1 MTEFNTGPDELAAIA
16 ALLKQKH
23 RYWRRWRSTVEQIKL
38 ESSQNNS
45 WLDLIDDLAVRLVRP
60 RYSVPFVM
68 YLLTG
73 VLLLGGVAIWVEI
86 VKYSIGS
93 HFYHPSSGRPAPNI
107 EAVLAAIHTFY
118 PALAWSAT
126 MQLVLADAP
135 EGEADG
141 RPHKRLRALALFL
154 GSVVLVLAV
163 VVMSLA
169 EVLLPWVSLA
179 FGLLGV
185 LIAIVLWWIAN
196 AEEDTYKD
204 SPRSIGLAPKGGA
217 AVPNAALPGSAP
229 STMFGDEE

>member
-1 MTEFNTGPDELAAIA
+1 MNGSNSGQQGMDDYAGLP
-16 ALLKQKH
+16 KQKH
-23 RYWRRWRSTVEQIKL
+23 RYWKRWRSTVERVRL

-45 WLDLIDDLAVRLVRP
+45 WFDLIDDLAVRLIRP
-60 RYSVPFVM
+60 RYSVPFMM
-68 YLLTG
+68 YLFTG

-86 VKYSIGS
+86 VKYSISS
-93 HFYHPSSGRPAPNI
+93 HFYLPSSGRPVPRIDAI
-107 EAVLAAIHTFY
+107 LAAIHTFY

-126 MQLVLADAP
+126 MQVVLADAP
-135 EGEADG
+135 EGDSDG

-169 EVLLPWVSLA
+169 EVLLPSVSLG

-196 AEEDTYKD
+196 AEDDTYKD
-204 SPRSIGLAPKGGA
+204 SPKLIGLAPKGGA

-229 STMFGDEE
+229 STMFGDDE

>member
-1 MTEFNTGPDELAAIA
+1 MNTGQDDLVDFPGLP
-16 ALLKQKH
+16 KQKH
-23 RYWRRWRSTVEQIKL
+23 RYWARWRSAVAQIKL

-45 WLDLIDDLAVRLVRP
+45 WFDLIDDLAVRLVKP

-86 VKYSIGS
+86 VKYSISS
-93 HFYHPSSGRPAPNI
+93 HFYYPSSSRPRPDI
-107 EAVLAAIHTFY
+107 EAILAAIHTFY

-135 EGEADG
+135 AGEADG

-169 EVLLPWVSLA
+169 EVLLPSVSLA

-196 AEEDTYKD
+196 AEDDTYKD

-217 AVPNAALPGSAP
+217 AVPNAPLPGSAP
-229 STMFGDEE
+229 STMFEDDE